1 LKEAK
6 RTIAAVF
13 ALMSTP
19 QPPSRPRRWSR
30 GPLIALGGA
39 LALYATLWL
48 LPWHIKP
55 SPGRGTLTVLRADE
69 RGNVEPL
76 TDGGA
81 VPARSRVGFAVS
93 ANRDASV
100 VVIGLSAPG
109 RSLLYSPTAG
119 TPRRIHPGG
128 RSVLPDRPAL
138 DGAPGAERFVAV
150 FCNTPVPAATVVKA
164 GERALQAAG
173 GNPDAVQTLD
183 LGCAEAFASVQK
195 LPP

>member
-1 LKEAK
+1 ML
-6 RTIAAVF
+6 
-13 ALMSTP
+13 ALMSSP

-39 LALYATLWL
+39 LALYTTLWL
-48 LPWHIKP
+48 LPWHLKP
-55 SPGRGTLTVLRADE
+55 SPGHGTLAVLRADE
-69 RGNVEPL
+69 RGNVEPV
-76 TDGGA
+76 TDGGG

-93 ANRDASV
+93 VTRDASV

-109 RSLLYSPTAG
+109 RSLLYSPTFG
-119 TPRRIHPGG
+119 TPRRIHPGA

-138 DGAPGAERFVAV
+138 DGIPGNERFVAV

-173 GNPDAVQTLD
+173 GDPEAVQTLD
-183 LGCAEAFASVQK
+183 LGCSEAFAAVRK